1 MDNSTFLSKSP
12 FFVKDQYTTFRGIER
27 KCCSAF
33 LPRLEQRSEDEPTRG
48 YLTEIMDKCIWTLEY
63 VVSIY
68 LNSAHYRNTWPETAL
83 LHKLESFLLF
93 PFSNY
98 SLIAK
103 NWRGPGL
110 HGWCSITGG
119 QCSPVHLPTNAIRIL
134 TSQSCFRCEC
144 WAHFNWCELV
154 TVKFV

>member
-1 MDNSTFLSKSP
+1 MVCISINWFLRCILWENVLFHEISIFMRDKHHRWINSTFLSKSP
-12 FFVKDQYTTFRGIER
+12 FFVRDQYITFRGIER

-48 YLTEIMDKCIWTLEY
+48 YLTEIMDKYIWTLEY

-68 LNSAHYRNTWPETAL
+68 LKSAHYRNTWPEAAL

-98 SLIAK
+98 SLCQ
-103 NWRGPGL
+103 
-110 HGWCSITGG
+110 H
-119 QCSPVHLPTNAIRIL
+119 
-134 TSQSCFRCEC
+134 
-144 WAHFNWCELV
+144 
-154 TVKFV
+154 